1 MNSVHS
7 RLGEILSPVCDA
19 MCRLHSP
26 QLTALGGGLAGPM
39 HRPDK
44 VDDLIEELMSNPGM
58 LGTMCERVRQ
68 FALDLCFEREFAK
81 RTTALHEVL
90 GELALSRG
98 SRRGA
103 SKLGSSDSAS

>member
-1 MNSVHS
+1 MSAAFAAAQAS
-7 RLGEILSPVCDA
+7 GSGFA
-19 MCRLHSP
+19 GSLH
-26 QLTALGGGLAGPM
+26 G
-39 HRPDK
+39 PDK
-44 VDDLIEELMSNPGM
+44 VLDLIEELISNPGM
-58 LGTMCERVRQ
+58 LGTMCERVRP
-68 FALDLCFEREFAK
+68 FALDHCFEREFAK